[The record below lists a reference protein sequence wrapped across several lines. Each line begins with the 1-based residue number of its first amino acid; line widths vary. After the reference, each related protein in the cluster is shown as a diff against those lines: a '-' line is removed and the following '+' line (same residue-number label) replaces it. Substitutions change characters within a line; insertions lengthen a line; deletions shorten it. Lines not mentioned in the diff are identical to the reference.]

1 VGSIDLRFQSNYNG
15 KTRFRKVQGTFVSDD
30 NDKRTRG
37 QVYPFRPD
45 RNGSGPPD
53 ELPRRLAAILAA
65 DIAGYSRLMGHDE
78 EGTHARIR
86 RQRREL
92 IEPTIAEH
100 HGRLVKY
107 TGDGFLAMF
116 DSPVEA
122 VRCAIVIQQTMIG
135 RNTSLPLEQ
144 RILYRIG
151 VNLGDV
157 IVDTDDIYGEGVNI
171 AARLE
176 GIARPGDLYISGGV
190 YEQIKNK
197 LVCGYQSLG
206 DRQVKNITDPVTV
219 YRVLPDPAA
228 LVAARR
234 SNKFIGAII
243 SVGLLI
249 LGGVGGYFFIVKYYA
264 PQASPPLATAEN
276 AKAPEPAVTPSAP
289 QLPSK
294 PTEAPAQI
302 EIPKVIPTPPT
313 TTEKAKT
320 PEPAV
325 TPSAPQLPP
334 KPTQQAPATV
344 TPSAPLSKPTEA
356 PASTETPKVSPA
368 PPTPVPTLLTPE
380 MIPIPGN
387 SFSMGS
393 SDDVSER
400 PIHRVTI
407 KPFAISKFP
416 VTVREW
422 SQCVA
427 AKACSYVA
435 TGKDEAPVTNIS
447 WDDAQEFVR
456 WLSQVSQKTFRLP
469 SEAEWE
475 YAARGGTQTKYWWGD
490 QPQPDMANCKGCGG
504 AYDPSQPLKV
514 GSFKANPFGLY
525 DMGGS
530 VDQWVE
536 DCWHKGYQGAPN
548 EGSAWLDKTCASRVI
563 RSGSWRND
571 QSYVRPASR
580 QGYDAGVRYPTHGF
594 RVAAP
599 P

>member
-1 VGSIDLRFQSNYNG
+1 
-15 KTRFRKVQGTFVSDD
+15 VSDD
-30 NDKRTRG
+30 NNKHTRG
-37 QVYPFRPD
+37 QVYPFRPG
-45 RNGSGPPD
+45 RNGSGPPE

-78 EGTHARIR
+78 EGTHGRVK

-122 VRCAIVIQQTMIG
+122 VRCAIIIQQSLIG
-135 RNTSLPLEQ
+135 RNTSLPLDQ

-151 VNLGDV
+151 VHLGDV

-190 YEQIKNK
+190 YEQVKHK

-234 SNKFIGAII
+234 PNKSIGLII
-243 SVGLLI
+243 SLGLLI

-264 PQASPPLATAEN
+264 PQASPPLTTAEK
-276 AKAPEPAVTPSAP
+276 AKAPEPTVTPSAP

-294 PTEAPAQI
+294 PTEVPAQI
-302 EIPKVIPTPPT
+302 EIPKVSPTPPT
-313 TTEKAKT
+313 NAEKAKA
-320 PEPAV
+320 PEPTV
-325 TPSAPQLPP
+325 TPSAPQSP
-334 KPTQQAPATV
+334 
-344 TPSAPLSKPTEA
+344 SKPTEA
-356 PASTETPKVSPA
+356 PAQTEIPKVSPT

-387 SFSMGS
+387 SFAMGS
-393 SDDVSER
+393 NDDVSEK
-400 PIHRVTI
+400 PVHRVTI
-407 KPFAISKFP
+407 KPFAIGKFP
-416 VTVREW
+416 ITVREW
-422 SQCVA
+422 NQCVA
-427 AKACSYVA
+427 AKACSYAA
-435 TGKDEAPVTNIS
+435 TGKEEAPVTNIS
-447 WDDAQEFVR
+447 WDDTQEFIR

-514 GSFKANPFGLY
+514 GSFRANPFGLY
-525 DMGGS
+525 DLGGS
-530 VDQWVE
+530 VDQWVQ
-536 DCWHKGYQGAPN
+536 DCWHKDYQGAPSD
-548 EGSAWLDKTCASRVI
+548 GSAWLDKTCASRVI

-594 RVAAP
+594 RIAAP

>member
-1 VGSIDLRFQSNYNG
+1 
-15 KTRFRKVQGTFVSDD
+15 VSDD
-30 NDKRTRG
+30 NDKHTRG
-37 QVYPFRPD
+37 QVYPFRPG
-45 RNGSGPPD
+45 RNGSGPPE

-78 EGTHARIR
+78 EGTHGRVK

-122 VRCAIVIQQTMIG
+122 VRCAIIIQQSLIG
-135 RNTSLPLEQ
+135 RNTSLPLDQ

-151 VNLGDV
+151 VHLGDV

-190 YEQIKNK
+190 YEQVKHK

-234 SNKFIGAII
+234 PNKSIGLII
-243 SVGLLI
+243 SLGLLI
-249 LGGVGGYFFIVKYYA
+249 LGGVGGYFIIVKYYA
-264 PQASPPLATAEN
+264 PQASPPLTTAEK
-276 AKAPEPAVTPSAP
+276 AKAPEPTVTPSAP
-289 QLPSK
+289 QSPSK
-294 PTEAPAQI
+294 PAEAPAQI
-302 EIPKVIPTPPT
+302 EIPKVSPTPPT
-313 TTEKAKT
+313 TAEKAKA
-320 PEPAV
+320 PEPTV
-325 TPSAPQLPP
+325 TPSAPQSP
-334 KPTQQAPATV
+334 
-344 TPSAPLSKPTEA
+344 SKPTEA
-356 PASTETPKVSPA
+356 PAQTEIPKVTATPPA
-368 PPTPVPTLLTPE
+368 PAPTLLTPE

-387 SFSMGS
+387 SFAMGS
-393 SDDVSER
+393 NDDSSEK
-400 PIHRVTI
+400 PVHRVTI
-407 KPFAISKFP
+407 KPFAIGKFP
-416 VTVREW
+416 ITVREW
-422 SQCVA
+422 NQCVA

-435 TGKDEAPVTNIS
+435 TGKEEAPVTNIS
-447 WDDAQEFVR
+447 WDDTQEFVR
-456 WLSQVSQKTFRLP
+456 WLSQVSQKMFRLP

-475 YAARGGTQTKYWWGD
+475 FAARGGTQTKYWWGD
-490 QPQPDMANCKGCGG
+490 QPQPEMANCKGCGG
-504 AYDPSQPLKV
+504 VYDPSQPLKV
-514 GSFKANPFGLY
+514 GSFRANPFGLY

-548 EGSAWLDKTCASRVI
+548 DGSAWLDKTCISRVI

-571 QSYVRPASR
+571 QSYARPASR
-580 QGYDAGVRYPTHGF
+580 QGYDAAVRYPTHGF